1 MTRLSCTGC
10 GQRYYGAPSP
20 GARCDLCHAPLVEAG
35 WATPGRRHGLVP
47 LPVVQPPLP
56 AYPQTGGRDLFDA
69 REQQP
74 TDSGR

>member
-10 GQRYYGAPSP
+10 GQRYYGAASP

-35 WATPGRRHGLVP
+35 WATPGRRHRLVP

-56 AYPQTGGRDLFDA
+56 AYPQTGGRDLFDT
-69 REQQP
+69 REQP

>member
-10 GQRYYGAPSP
+10 GQRYYGAASP
-20 GARCDLCHAPLVEAG
+20 GARCDLCHAPLEEAG
-35 WATPGRRHGLVP
+35 WATPGRRHRLVP